1 MYYYLSGMFTGIIE
15 YTGIVDHIEV
25 TGLNKTFWIKSNVS
39 NELKVDQ
46 SVAHSGVCLTIESI
60 NGNTHSVTAV
70 EETLKKTCLNKWQKG
85 TVVNIE
91 RCMLMNGR
99 LDGHIVQGHVDD
111 VAVCTRKTDREGSW
125 EYVFEFNEKFAHLVI
140 EKGSICINGI
150 SLTCFNITRNTLEVA
165 IVPYTFLHTNMQ
177 FVEKGTTV
185 NIEFDVLGKYISRM
199 QELKNN

>member
-1 MYYYLSGMFTGIIE
+1 MFTGIIE
-15 YTGIVDHIEV
+15 NTGIVQHIEV
-25 TGLNKTFWIKSNVS
+25 NGLNKTFRIQSDVS
-39 NELKVDQ
+39 TALKVDQ

-60 NGNTHSVTAV
+60 MDSTHSVTAV
-70 EETLKKTCLNKWQKG
+70 EETLSKTNLNHWQIG

-111 VAVCTRKTDREGSW
+111 VAVCTSKTDKDGSW
-125 EYVFEFNEKFAHLVI
+125 EYIFQFNEKFAHLVI
-140 EKGSICINGI
+140 EKGSVCINGI
-150 SLTCFNITRNTLEVA
+150 SLTCFNVTRNTLEVA

-177 FVEKGTTV
+177 FIEVATAV

>member
-1 MYYYLSGMFTGIIE
+1 MFTGIIE
-15 YTGIVDHIEV
+15 NTGTVQHIEV
-25 TGLNKTFWIKSNVS
+25 NGLNKTFRIQSDVS
-39 NELKVDQ
+39 TALKVDQ

-60 NGNTHSVTAV
+60 VENTHSVTAV
-70 EETLKKTCLNKWQKG
+70 EETLSKTNLNHWQIG

-111 VAVCTRKTDREGSW
+111 VAFCTSKTDRDGSW
-125 EYVFEFNEKFAHLVI
+125 EYIFKFNEKFAHLVI
-140 EKGSICINGI
+140 EKGSVCINGI
-150 SLTCFNITRNTLEVA
+150 SLTCFNVTRNSLQVA

-177 FVEKGTTV
+177 NIEVGTAV